1 MTTPNRLLRFAA
13 LLALLLTAASGYSD
27 PGSPDAVI
35 ESAVTELAEKLG
47 GRKDELADDKDALYA
62 LIDDILLP
70 RFDRK
75 FAAQLV
81 LAKHWRTAS
90 EEERSRFIN
99 AFYNSLLAKYADGML
114 EFDEDRIE
122 VIPFRG
128 DLQARRSLV
137 KTNVTL
143 DDGTRVP
150 VHYDLVN
157 RGDRWLIF
165 NVKVE
170 GVSYL
175 SNYKKELD
183 AEIRKTSL
191 IAVIERLE
199 SEAGEQPEALG
210 STDE

>member
-1 MTTPNRLLRFAA
+1 MTARIDWRRPAFIVAA
-13 LLALLLTAASGYSD
+13 LLLASLAGAN

-35 ESAVTELAEKLG
+35 EGAVAELTEKLSGRKEELAEN
-47 GRKDELADDKDALYA
+47 RDELYA
-62 LIDDILLP
+62 LIDGILLP

-75 FAAQLV
+75 LAAQLV

-90 EEERSRFIN
+90 EEQRERFIN
-99 AFYNSLLAKYADGML
+99 AFYNSLLRKYADGLL

-122 VIPFRG
+122 VVEFRG
-128 DLQARRSLV
+128 DKTAKRSLV

-143 DDGTRVP
+143 DDGTQVP

-170 GVSYL
+170 GVSYV
-175 SNYKKELD
+175 SNFRTELD
-183 AEIRKTSL
+183 SEIRASSL
-191 IAVIERLE
+191 QAVIDRLE
-199 SEAGEQPEALG
+199 SEASSPA
-210 STDE
+210 DE

>member
-1 MTTPNRLLRFAA
+1 MARSRLRRSVA
-13 LLALLLTAASGYSD
+13 LFALLLPLPVALAD
-27 PGSPDAVI
+27 PGSPDVVI
-35 ESAVTELAEKLG
+35 EGAVEELAEKLD
-47 GRKDELADDKDALYA
+47 GRKSELAEDKDALYA
-62 LIDDILLP
+62 LIDEILLP

-90 EEERSRFIN
+90 EEERERFIN
-99 AFYNSLLAKYADGML
+99 AFYSSLLHKYANGILD
-114 EFDEDRIE
+114 FDENRIE

-128 DLQARRSLV
+128 DASAKRSLV

-191 IAVIERLE
+191 AAVIERLE
-199 SEAGEQPEALG
+199 SEAGETPDA
-210 STDE
+210 

>member
-1 MTTPNRLLRFAA
+1 MTAPINCYRPVALLAA
-13 LLALLLTAASGYSD
+13 LLLAAAAAAN

-35 ESAVTELAEKLG
+35 EGAVTELNEKLS
-47 GRKDELADDKDALYA
+47 GRKDELSEDRDALYA
-62 LIDDILLP
+62 LINDILLP

-75 FAAQLV
+75 LAAQLV

-90 EEERSRFIN
+90 DEQRERFIN
-99 AFYNSLLAKYADGML
+99 AFYNSLLRKYADGLL

-122 VIPFRG
+122 VVEFRG
-128 DLQARRSLV
+128 DTSAKRSLV

-143 DDGTRVP
+143 DDGTNVP

-170 GVSYL
+170 GVSYV
-175 SNYKKELD
+175 SNFRTELD
-183 AEIRKTSL
+183 SEIRATSL
-191 IAVIERLE
+191 GAVIERLE
-199 SEAGEQPEALG
+199 SEGGLAPNE
-210 STDE
+210 

>member
-1 MTTPNRLLRFAA
+1 MTGRINRYRLAAVFAA
-13 LLALLLTAASGYSD
+13 MLLAVGVAAN

-35 ESAVTELAEKLG
+35 EGAVTELTEKLG
-47 GRKDELADDKDALYA
+47 GRKEELAEDRDALYA
-62 LIDDILLP
+62 MINDILLP

-75 FAAQLV
+75 LAAQLV

-90 EEERSRFIN
+90 DEQRERFIN
-99 AFYNSLLAKYADGML
+99 AFYNSLLRKYADGLL

-122 VIPFRG
+122 VIEFRG
-128 DLQARRSLV
+128 DTSAKRSLV

-143 DDGTRVP
+143 NDGTKVP

-170 GVSYL
+170 GVSYV
-175 SNYKKELD
+175 SNYRTELD
-183 AEIRKTSL
+183 SEIRASSL
-191 IAVIERLE
+191 AAVIERLE
-199 SEAGEQPEALG
+199 SEA
-210 STDE
+210 STIPNE

>member
-1 MTTPNRLLRFAA
+1 MTARIDWRRPALFLAA
-13 LLALLLTAASGYSD
+13 LLLGSVAGAN

-35 ESAVTELAEKLG
+35 EGAVAELTEKLS
-47 GRKDELADDKDALYA
+47 GRKDELAENRDELYT
-62 LIDDILLP
+62 LIDEVLLP

-75 FAAQLV
+75 LAAQLV

-90 EEERSRFIN
+90 EEQRERFIN
-99 AFYNSLLAKYADGML
+99 AFYSSLLRKYADGLL

-122 VIPFRG
+122 VIEFRG
-128 DLQARRSLV
+128 DTTAKRSLG

-143 DDGTRVP
+143 EDGTQVP

-170 GVSYL
+170 GVSYV
-175 SNYKKELD
+175 SNFRTELD
-183 AEIRKTSL
+183 SEIRTSSL
-191 IAVIERLE
+191 QAVIDRLE
-199 SEAGEQPEALG
+199 SEAGSPA
-210 STDE
+210 DE

>member
-1 MTTPNRLLRFAA
+1 MTGRSRELRSAA
-13 LLALLLTAASGYSD
+13 LLVLFVAAQSAFAD
-27 PGSPDAVI
+27 PGPPDAVI
-35 ESAVTELAEKLG
+35 ESAVVELAEKLDG
-47 GRKDELADDKDALYA
+47 KKTELATDKDALYA
-62 LIDDILLP
+62 LIDEILLP

-90 EEERSRFIN
+90 DEERNRFIN
-99 AFYNSLLAKYADGML
+99 AFYKSMLSKYADGVL
-114 EFDEDRIE
+114 EFDEDRID

-199 SEAGEQPEALG
+199 ANAGEQPGDGGMPGE
-210 STDE
+210 

>member
-1 MTTPNRLLRFAA
+1 MTGRINRYRMAAVFAA
-13 LLALLLTAASGYSD
+13 ILLAAGVAAN

-35 ESAVTELAEKLG
+35 EGAVTELTEKLG
-47 GRKDELADDKDALYA
+47 GRKEELAEDRDALYA
-62 LIDDILLP
+62 MINDILLP

-75 FAAQLV
+75 LAAQLV

-90 EEERSRFIN
+90 DEQRERFIN
-99 AFYNSLLAKYADGML
+99 AFYNSLLRKYADGLL

-122 VIPFRG
+122 VIEFRG
-128 DLQARRSLV
+128 DTSAKRSLV

-143 DDGTRVP
+143 NDGTKVP

-170 GVSYL
+170 GVSYV
-175 SNYKKELD
+175 SNYRTELD
-183 AEIRKTSL
+183 SEIRASSL
-191 IAVIERLE
+191 AAVIERLE
-199 SEAGEQPEALG
+199 SEA
-210 STDE
+210 STIPNE